1 MQYQSLP
8 NATLQEADI
17 IILPIPYEKTVSGK
31 LGTAGGPK
39 AILEIGDDL
48 EFYEEDAKWSPTKY
62 MKIRVENPVSE
73 YNAITNVIDTL
84 DITDYKKLLI
94 SLGGEHSITP
104 QITASVLDKRATILF
119 LDAHADMRESY
130 QGFSY
135 SHATPTHH
143 LLEQGHKII
152 LVGVRSL
159 FESEARRIEEDQ
171 NITFFSDRI
180 LQRPQAQAE
189 LLQQIKELE
198 GDVYVSIDMDVF
210 NPASVPSV
218 GTPQPG
224 GIDWFLALDILETLF
239 KNKNI
244 EIKGTDIV
252 ELIPES
258 SHVSQIFAAKLL
270 QKIIS
275 FWGKSK
281 GFDKGKM
288 NGSQM
293 QVEYQ

>member
-1 MQYQSLP
+1 MKYQSLP
-8 NATLQEADI
+8 NASLESADI
-17 IILPIPYEKTVSGK
+17 IILPIPHEQTVSGK
-31 LGTAGGPK
+31 GGTSGAPE

-62 MKIRVENPVSE
+62 MKVRVENSLTE
-73 YNAITNVIDTL
+73 YKQIANAITALNI
-84 DITDYKKLLI
+84 KENQFLI

-104 QITASVLDKRATILF
+104 QITASVLDKKSTILF

-130 QGFSY
+130 QGSAF

-143 LLEQGHKII
+143 LLDQGHKIV
-152 LVGVRSL
+152 LVGVRSI
-159 FESEARRIEEDQ
+159 FENEAIRIEEDK
-171 NITFFSDRI
+171 NITFFSDRV
-180 LQRPQAQAE
+180 LQKAKAQEE
-189 LLQQIKELE
+189 LLSHISNLE
-198 GDVYVSIDMDVF
+198 GDVYLSIDMDAF
-210 NPASVPSV
+210 NPACVPSV

-239 KNKNI
+239 ANVSI
-244 EIKGTDIV
+244 TIKGADIV
-252 ELIPES
+252 ELIPEAS
-258 SHVSQIFAAKLL
+258 NVSQVFAAKLL

-281 GFDKGKM
+281 GFDKKEM

-293 QVEYQ
+293 EIEYE

>member
-8 NATLQEADI
+8 NATLHEADI

-31 LGTAGGPK
+31 LGTAGGPE
-39 AILEIGDDL
+39 AILAIGDDL

-62 MKIRVENPVSE
+62 LKLRVEEPISE
-73 YNAITNVIDTL
+73 YNAITNVIDAL
-84 DITDYKKLLI
+84 DVKDPKRLLI

-104 QITASVLDKRATILF
+104 QITASVLDKSSTVLF

-130 QGFSY
+130 QGSIY

-143 LLEQGHKII
+143 LLDQGHKII
-152 LVGVRSL
+152 LVGVRSI
-159 FESEARRIEEDQ
+159 FESEAKRIEEDK
-171 NITFFSDRI
+171 NITFFSDRV
-180 LQRPQAQAE
+180 LQKPRVQEE
-189 LLQQIKELE
+189 LLEHIENLE
-198 GDVYVSIDMDVF
+198 GDVYLSIDMDAF
-210 NPASVPSV
+210 NPACVPSV

-239 KNKNI
+239 ANKNI
-244 EIKGTDIV
+244 EIKGADIV
-252 ELIPES
+252 ELIPEAS
-258 SHVSQIFAAKLL
+258 NVSQVFAAKLL

-275 FWGKSK
+275 FWGKSQ
-281 GFDKGKM
+281 GFDKGEM

-293 QVEYQ
+293 QVEYE

>member
-1 MQYQSLP
+1 MKYQSLP
-8 NATLQEADI
+8 NASLESADI
-17 IILPIPYEKTVSGK
+17 IILPIPHEQTVSGK
-31 LGTAGGPK
+31 GGTSGAPE

-62 MKIRVENPVSE
+62 MKVRVESSITE
-73 YNAITNVIDTL
+73 YKQITNAITALNVKDNQF
-84 DITDYKKLLI
+84 LI

-104 QITASVLDKRATILF
+104 QITSSVLDKKSTILF

-130 QGFSY
+130 QGSSF

-143 LLEQGHKII
+143 LLDQGHKIV
-152 LVGVRSL
+152 LVGVRSI
-159 FESEARRIEEDQ
+159 FENEAIRIEEDE
-171 NITFFSDRI
+171 NITFFSDRV
-180 LQRPQAQAE
+180 LQKSKAQEE
-189 LLQQIKELE
+189 LLTHISNLE
-198 GDVYVSIDMDVF
+198 GDVYLSIDMDAF
-210 NPASVPSV
+210 DPACVPSV

-239 KNKNI
+239 ANANI
-244 EIKGTDIV
+244 TIKGADIV
-252 ELIPES
+252 ELIPEAS
-258 SHVSQIFAAKLL
+258 NVSQVFAAKLL

-281 GFDKGKM
+281 GFDKRDM

-293 QVEYQ
+293 EIEYE

>member
-1 MQYQSLP
+1 MKYQSLP
-8 NATLQEADI
+8 NASLESADI
-17 IILPIPYEKTVSGK
+17 IILPIPHEQTVSGK
-31 LGTAGGPK
+31 GGTSGAPE

-62 MKIRVENPVSE
+62 MKVRVESSLTE
-73 YNAITNVIDTL
+73 YKQITNAITALKIKENQF
-84 DITDYKKLLI
+84 LI

-104 QITASVLDKRATILF
+104 QITASVLDKKSTILF

-130 QGFSY
+130 QGSAF

-143 LLEQGHKII
+143 LLDQGHKIV
-152 LVGVRSL
+152 LVGVRSI
-159 FESEARRIEEDQ
+159 FENEAIRIEEDK
-171 NITFFSDRI
+171 NITFFSDRV
-180 LQRPQAQAE
+180 LQKAKAQEE
-189 LLQQIKELE
+189 LLSHISNLE
-198 GDVYVSIDMDVF
+198 GDVYLSIDMDAF
-210 NPASVPSV
+210 DPACVPSV

-239 KNKNI
+239 ANKNI
-244 EIKGTDIV
+244 TIKGADIV
-252 ELIPES
+252 ELIPEAS
-258 SHVSQIFAAKLL
+258 NVSQVFAAKLL

-281 GFDKGKM
+281 GFDKTEM

-293 QVEYQ
+293 EIEYE

>member
-8 NATLQEADI
+8 NTTLEDADV

-31 LGTAGGPK
+31 VGTAGGPE
-39 AILEIGDDL
+39 AILGIGDDL

-62 MKIRVENPVSE
+62 MKLRVEKPVLE
-73 YNAITNVIDTL
+73 YNSITNVIDML
-84 DITDYKKLLI
+84 NVKSSKKLLI

-104 QITASVLDKRATILF
+104 QITASVLDKNATILF

-130 QGFSY
+130 QGSIY

-143 LLEQGHKII
+143 LLDQGHKII
-152 LVGVRSL
+152 LVGVRSI
-159 FESEARRIEEDQ
+159 FESEAKRIEEDE

-180 LQRPQAQAE
+180 LQKSKAQEE
-189 LLQQIKELE
+189 LLEHIKNLE
-198 GDVYVSIDMDVF
+198 GDVYLSIDMDAF
-210 NPASVPSV
+210 NPACVAGV

-239 KNKNI
+239 ANKNI
-244 EIKGTDIV
+244 EIKGADIV
-252 ELIPES
+252 ELIPEAS
-258 SHVSQIFAAKLL
+258 NVSQVFAAKLL

-275 FWGKSK
+275 FWGKSQS
-281 GFDKGKM
+281 FDKSEM

-293 QVEYQ
+293 QVEYE